1 VSTEWQPFAKLA
13 VQNHQYL
20 PVLNDEEGN
29 GEIDFLVEMRHTL
42 NERVQA

>member
-1 VSTEWQPFAKLA
+1 

-29 GEIDFLVEMRHTL
+29 GEIDFLVEMRHKL
-42 NERVQA
+42 NGRVQA